1 MLLILPTGPFKSSC
15 RLMYWSDWGIEHK
28 IEVANMDGNGRRLL
42 VSTGLYWPNGLTL
55 DHMNNWLYWVDAK
68 YNKLE
73 YYDLQ
78 HHTTTMLLQ
87 SSSFLPHPFGLALV
101 EDHLYW
107 TDWDLDVVYKA
118 DRTALQHITFVADNL
133 GQPMGIH
140 AFDRNETFPGMS
152 FMSKLKVLF
161 PSFVNKRTK
170 FYVKKFMFVYFRL
183 I

>member
-1 MLLILPTGPFKSSC
+1 
-15 RLMYWSDWGIEHK
+15 MYWSDWGVEHK

-55 DHMNNWLYWVDAK
+55 DHMNNWLYWVDAW

-78 HHTTTMLLQ
+78 RHTRTTLLQ
-87 SSSFLPHPFGLALV
+87 SSSVLPHPFGLALV
-101 EDHLYW
+101 EDHLFW
-107 TDWDLDVVYKA
+107 TDWNWDVVYKA
-118 DRTALQHITFVADNL
+118 ERAAFHLIRVVADNL

-152 FMSKLKVLF
+152 F
-161 PSFVNKRTK
+161 
-170 FYVKKFMFVYFRL
+170 YVSTQKCHFLAM
-183 I
+183 